1 MAKTKVQQLLFSK
14 PLAPEEAI
22 RRILLYKISKNH
34 GFIVTIRPKDVETVL
49 GIKDH
54 GLKTEVGKLL
64 SKYAKMGLLKERKK
78 SRPRSYIITSRF
90 LREFFGLDYLSLR
103 DRPSFAW
110 LHIFYMV
117 LSHIESKPLEVK
129 EEWH

>member
-1 MAKTKVQQLLFSK
+1 MMAKTKLQYLFSK
-14 PLAPEEAI
+14 PSITAEEAI
-22 RRILLYKISKNH
+22 RKILLYKISKNH
-34 GFIVTIRPKDVETVL
+34 GFIVTVGPKDVETIL
-49 GIKDH
+49 GICDR

-64 SKYAKMGLLKERKK
+64 SKYAKMGLLKEGKK

-90 LREFFGLDYLSLR
+90 LKEFFRLDYLSLR
-103 DRPSFAW
+103 DNPSFAW

-129 EEWH
+129 E